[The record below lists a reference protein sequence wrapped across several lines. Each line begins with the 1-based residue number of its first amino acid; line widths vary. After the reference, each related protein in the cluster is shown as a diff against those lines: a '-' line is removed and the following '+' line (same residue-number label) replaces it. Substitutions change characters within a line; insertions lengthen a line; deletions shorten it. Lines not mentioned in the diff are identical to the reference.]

1 LIHFVD
7 VEEGSNKINN
17 SQPAH
22 QPTSSQ
28 LLLRDSKTER
38 RREMGVGGGQGEGE
52 TQDWPT
58 TQEAIPGKSVT
69 STLEEDRGLTLSPR
83 MGTVTKAT
91 VNCPR

>member
-1 LIHFVD
+1 
-7 VEEGSNKINN
+7 
-17 SQPAH
+17 
-22 QPTSSQ
+22 
-28 LLLRDSKTER
+28 
-38 RREMGVGGGQGEGE
+38 MGVGGGWGERE